1 MIDYLL
7 ICWILLSIVLFG
19 ISVFEMLKILGTRR
33 NSKHNRQLE
42 YIARA
47 KLLKEKSWWQWKD
60 EDVVWVLDY
69 LREEYSCGV
78 SSAIRIFLRVW
89 GLKEKLRSEVDWISF
104 NYIYD
109 ANDLKLIKVVANK
122 YYREKRRTRASANP
136 LLTRGSSPSI
146 STYSDGF
153 LMYTAV
159 GEPRVLICK
168 SKKNRSSK

>member
-7 ICWILLSIVLFG
+7 IFWILLSIVLCG
-19 ISVFEMLKILGTRR
+19 IAFFNILKILRIR
-33 NSKHNRQLE
+33 KNSKHNRQLE
-42 YIARA
+42 YIARST
-47 KLLKEKSWWQWKD
+47 LLKNKKWHLWKGAD
-60 EDVVWVLDY
+60 IVWVLDY
-69 LREEYSCGV
+69 IQDENKCGV
-78 SSAIRIFLRVW
+78 SKAIRIFLRVW
-89 GLKEKLRSEVDWISF
+89 GLKEKLRNEVDWISF

-122 YYREKRRTRASANP
+122 YYRGKRRTRASANP

-153 LMYTAV
+153 LTYVVM
-159 GEPRVLICK
+159 GEPRVLVPK